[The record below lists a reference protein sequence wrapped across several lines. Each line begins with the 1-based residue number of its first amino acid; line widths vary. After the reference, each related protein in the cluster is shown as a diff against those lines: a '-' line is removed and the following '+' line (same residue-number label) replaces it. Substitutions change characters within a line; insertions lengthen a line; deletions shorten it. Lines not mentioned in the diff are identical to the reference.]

1 MQFLEAA
8 QQEHAIPSSHS
19 EEPEREAFVMQAFKA
34 DEVDLPRD
42 GTVAAHATITLPD
55 DFNSLDFLSS
65 TFAAQYVAAL
75 PSTLQCSRTAV
86 VPCL

>member
-1 MQFLEAA
+1 MQYLDAA
-8 QQEHAIPSSHS
+8 QQEHTIPSTYG

-75 PSTLQCSRTAV
+75 PCTPQCSRTV
-86 VPCL
+86 VVQCL